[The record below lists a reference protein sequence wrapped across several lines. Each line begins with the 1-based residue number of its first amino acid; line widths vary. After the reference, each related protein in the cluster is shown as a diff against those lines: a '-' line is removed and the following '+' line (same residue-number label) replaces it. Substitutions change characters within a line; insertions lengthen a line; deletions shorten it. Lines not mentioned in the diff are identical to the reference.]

1 MEKRRKRMIKQCLSF
16 TLSLVMALTI
26 VTPVKAAQQQ
36 YVPTQED
43 IEITKNIKDIQTAG
57 YYSAALMKNGDLWT
71 WGSMAAMD
79 QYHAI
84 DSSLYTPKT
93 PSVFMTNVKE
103 FVLTDTY
110 YAAIKNDGT
119 LWMWGC
125 GTNGELGIGDCELNN
140 FSPRQVNIPK
150 RVKKVI
156 LSNKGWNKT
165 AAITEDGDLY
175 MWGDNSAYG
184 LGIGENSDN
193 SKSYNTPQKVN
204 GISDVSDVSICGSTT
219 TAITSS
225 GKVYAWGNIYEYMD
239 QMTHYTPEE
248 VKNIEHISGQI
259 TKIQFSQAGYTAL
272 TENGDLYAWYYSD
285 DENYAGRNDSEDKT
299 IPKMILSNIKS
310 YESGT
315 TSFAVTKSGEVYSWG
330 LNSKG
335 EAGLGTYGN
344 SSWED
349 SYVLTPTKMNISNV
363 NEIVKTENFKG
374 ISGSYAA
381 ITNDKKLY
389 MWGSNF
395 YGIFG
400 NGKEPNTGAY
410 DSKNFYMVEANPV
423 QIADQVKN
431 ASYYSYESSFYLKT
445 DGSLWASG
453 NARYGVLGEQR
464 DEDVTQNEFYRN
476 PILITLKG
484 KSPSLTVKD
493 DNNSG
498 ITDSGEP
505 DSGDIDDGDH
515 GSNQKPDQGNKDNAG
530 DKQQDQVGGQIKPST
545 PATKKPSTTTA
556 ITVSGTNILK
566 VQNIKGKKAKIR
578 WKKNTKAAGYQI
590 QYSMKKNFK
599 SGVKTVNIKKNKTVS
614 ATIKKLKK
622 KKTYYVRIR
631 CMKKSG
637 KKTIYSKWSSV
648 KKVKIKK

>member
-1 MEKRRKRMIKQCLSF
+1 MEKRRKGMIKQCLSF
-16 TLSLVMALTI
+16 ALSLVMALTI

-79 QYHAI
+79 KYHAI

-125 GTNGELGIGDCELNN
+125 DTNGELGIGDCELNN

-175 MWGDNSAYG
+175 MWGNNTAYG
-184 LGIGENSDN
+184 LGIGENSNN

-204 GISDVSDVSICGSTT
+204 GISNVSDVRICGSTT

-239 QMTHYTPEE
+239 QMIHYTPEE

-259 TKIQFSQAGYTAL
+259 IKIQFSQAGYTAL

-285 DENYAGRNDSEDKT
+285 MDENYAGRNDSEDKT

-310 YESGT
+310 YESGA

-374 ISGSYAA
+374 ISGAYAA
-381 ITNDKKLY
+381 ITNDQKLY

-395 YGIFG
+395 YGIFA

-410 DSKNFYMVEANPV
+410 DSKNFYMVEL
-423 QIADQVKN
+423 
-431 ASYYSYESSFYLKT
+431 FL
-445 DGSLWASG
+445 
-453 NARYGVLGEQR
+453 
-464 DEDVTQNEFYRN
+464 
-476 PILITLKG
+476 
-484 KSPSLTVKD
+484 
-493 DNNSG
+493 
-498 ITDSGEP
+498 
-505 DSGDIDDGDH
+505 
-515 GSNQKPDQGNKDNAG
+515 
-530 DKQQDQVGGQIKPST
+530 
-545 PATKKPSTTTA
+545 
-556 ITVSGTNILK
+556 
-566 VQNIKGKKAKIR
+566 
-578 WKKNTKAAGYQI
+578 
-590 QYSMKKNFK
+590 
-599 SGVKTVNIKKNKTVS
+599 
-614 ATIKKLKK
+614 
-622 KKTYYVRIR
+622 
-631 CMKKSG
+631 
-637 KKTIYSKWSSV
+637 
-648 KKVKIKK
+648 

>member
-16 TLSLVMALTI
+16 ALSLVMALTI

-79 QYHAI
+79 KYHAI

-125 GTNGELGIGDCELNN
+125 DTNGELGIGDCELNN
-140 FSPRQVNIPK
+140 FFPRQVNIPK

-225 GKVYAWGNIYEYMD
+225 GKVYAWGNIYEYRD

-285 DENYAGRNDSEDKT
+285 MDENYAGRNDSEDKM

-310 YESGT
+310 YESGA

-374 ISGSYAA
+374 ISGAYAA

-400 NGKEPNTGAY
+400 NGKKPNTGAY

-505 DSGDIDDGDH
+505 DSGNIDDGDH

-545 PATKKPSTTTA
+545 PATKKPSTTAA

-622 KKTYYVRIR
+622 KKTYT
-631 CMKKSG
+631 M
-637 KKTIYSKWSSV
+637 
-648 KKVKIKK
+648 